1 MFHYSVM
8 TLPVKVLFRHK
19 FENNLRLIYQY
30 YSKFYLYFYMIV
42 LLFLYSCACHNL
54 CIIMILPHDKDANEI
69 MTFITVNMFLLSV
82 AGRSFFELR
91 TKIS

>member
-1 MFHYSVM
+1 
-8 TLPVKVLFRHK
+8 
-19 FENNLRLIYQY
+19 
-30 YSKFYLYFYMIV
+30 MIV

-91 TKIS
+91 TKISWKKVDIIFYQIRADVN